1 MTTSEESKEI
11 DKLDDET
18 MKRSVVFIATMIAF
32 ALIVPSIAIE
42 AGISRSEW
50 RQEWARWAMLGAF
63 IVSGLVASWTPL
75 FNLAWTPFKAS
86 GAAVVNG
93 YNWFQGRQ
101 GPTIALAILAAA
113 VSLAITVGNAIW
125 LFQPEIAVKRDLAN
139 QRLAGARVSYHVD
152 SELYGQPVVVG
163 TFSYRVPLANALA
176 ASDVP
181 PGHELLLQVAYP
193 MQQGTLSPHMP
204 KLVESDA
211 AVGIRGCGS
220 IPRPCRMVAL
230 DRVEDGFGGVS
241 RMVGTHGLWGTHP
254 YSLFGLTRLAVTTL
268 IILATLTVILKEKD
282 ARGVLAVALGALVF
296 QVLLGTAPFMDG
308 ILKSDIDA
316 TEYTT
321 WATHSG
327 GEGS

>member
-11 DKLDDET
+11 DKLDDE
-18 MKRSVVFIATMIAF
+18 MAKRTVVFFATMIAF

-50 RQEWARWAMLGAF
+50 RQEWTRWAMLGAF
-63 IVSGLVASWTPL
+63 IVSGWTPL

-163 TFSYRVPLANALA
+163 TFSYRVLLANALA
-176 ASDVP
+176 ASDVS

-193 MQQGTLSPHMP
+193 MQDGALSTHMP
-204 KLVESDA
+204 KWVESDA
-211 AVGIRGCGS
+211 AVGIRGCES
-220 IPRPCRMVAL
+220 IPRPCRMVTL
-230 DRVEDGFGGVS
+230 DPVADGFGGVA
-241 RMVGTHGLWGTHP
+241 RTVGTHGLWGMHP
-254 YSLFGLTRLAVTTL
+254 FHPSALVFLGGATL
-268 IILATLTVILKEKD
+268 IILGALTVMLRERD
-282 ARGVLAVALGALVF
+282 SRGALAVALGVLVF
-296 QVLLGTAPFMDG
+296 QMLLGSAPLMDTM
-308 ILKSDIDA
+308 LDSNIDA
-316 TEYTT
+316 AEYTT
-321 WATHSG
+321 WTTHTA
-327 GEGS
+327 GEGI

>member
-11 DKLDDET
+11 DKLDDE
-18 MKRSVVFIATMIAF
+18 MAKRTVVFFATMIAF

-113 VSLAITVGNAIW
+113 VSLAITAGNAVW
-125 LFQPEIAVKRDLAN
+125 FFQPEIAVKRDLAN
-139 QRLAGARVSYHVD
+139 QRLAGARVSYHVE

-163 TFSYRVPLANALA
+163 TFNYRVPLANALA

-241 RMVGTHGLWGTHP
+241 RMIGTHGLLGIP
-254 YSLFGLTRLAVTTL
+254 YSLFGLTLLAVTTL
-268 IILATLTVILKEKD
+268 IILGALTVMLTERD
-282 ARGVLAVALGALVF
+282 SRGALAVALGVLVF
-296 QVLLGTAPFMDG
+296 QMLLGSAPLMDTM
-308 ILKSDIDA
+308 LDSNIDVA
-316 TEYTT
+316 EYTT
-321 WATHSG
+321 WTTHTA
-327 GEGS
+327 GEGI